1 MKLLTSKWWASGSLG
16 AVLALAVTAAQG
28 QAAKVEQI
36 VDVGETRAA
45 EAKAAQERLD
55 KIAEQTGDL
64 LTQYKNLMKVVDG
77 LKVYN
82 TLLQRQLD
90 AQQAEIDNLNG
101 SVDEVAII
109 QRQIT
114 PLMLK
119 MVEGLGQFV
128 ELDVPFLIKE
138 RRDRVQR
145 LRETLESADVTTA
158 EKFRSVLE
166 AYQIENEF
174 GRTIEAYK
182 GTLDIDGTTR
192 EVDFLR
198 IGRAALVYQSVGGQ
212 HNGVWNQATRAFDPL
227 EGPEYRNQIAKGLQ
241 IARKQ
246 TAPDILTVP
255 VAAAGEGQ

>member
-90 AQQAEIDNLNG
+90 AQQAEVDNLNG
-101 SVDEVAII
+101 SIDEVAII

-138 RRDRVQR
+138 RQDRVQR

-166 AYQIENEF
+166 AYQIENEY

-212 HNGVWNQATRAFDPL
+212 HNGVWNQAARKWDTL
-227 EGPEYRNQIAKGLQ
+227 EGPEYRNQISKGLQ

-246 TAPDILTVP
+246 TAPDILMVP
-255 VAAAGEGQ
+255 VAAAGEGR